1 MLFTYSTKGSPNG
14 EPSFFASGKN
24 GVRWGLNLTSFA
36 LCARSALHFVLFTNL
51 VRTQAYSY
59 SLARIAEWDPYRHQW
74 RYIASSEQPSH
85 TSHKHFNHSKAQS
98 RAANN
103 PSLYSHYAFFTI
115 QSNPI
120 SATKRTRNTVRCAE
134 FFLFWLPRGDGI
146 WTSRASLFDLGFASL
161 QSSST

>member
-1 MLFTYSTKGSPNG
+1 MRRW
-14 EPSFFASGKN
+14 AS
-24 GVRWGLNLTSFA
+24 NLTSFA

-59 SLARIAEWDPYRHQW
+59 SLAQIAERDPYRHQW

-103 PSLYSHYAFFTI
+103 PSLYSHFAFFII

-120 SATKRTRNTVRCAE
+120 SATNKKRTFVYRQRCVFSYFRHILGQNKAKSRKNTQNHT
-134 FFLFWLPRGDGI
+134 LQWSSGLPQRYFYARSSAKNHI
-146 WTSRASLFDLGFASL
+146 TFCCSLLK
-161 QSSST
+161 